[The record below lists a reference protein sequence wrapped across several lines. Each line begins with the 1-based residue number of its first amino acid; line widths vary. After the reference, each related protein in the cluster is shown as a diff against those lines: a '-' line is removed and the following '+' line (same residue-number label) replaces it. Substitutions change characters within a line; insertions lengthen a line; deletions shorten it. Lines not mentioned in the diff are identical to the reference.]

1 VKPVTTL
8 SRIDIQKIEEYWQN
22 HDANKKQ
29 LKYREWELLTP
40 YKDEEVDTGISSGG
54 ISKTT
59 ERRALALVDDKL
71 YQNLQHIIQTVE
83 KMYAEMDADTRVI
96 VGMRY
101 WDKGG
106 CFEWDDIAEKLSMS
120 RSRVLRKRNLLVDD
134 TAKRIGWV

>member
-1 VKPVTTL
+1 MTTL
-8 SRIDIQKIEEYWQN
+8 SRIDIQKIEEYWSN
-22 HDANKKQ
+22 HETNKKQ

-40 YKDEEVDTGISSGG
+40 YKDEEVATGISSGG

-59 ERRALALVDDKL
+59 ERKALALVEDKL
-71 YQNLQHIIQTVE
+71 YQNLQHIVQSIE
-83 KMYAEMDADTRVI
+83 KLYGEIDAETRTI
-96 VGMRY
+96 VNMRY
-101 WDKGG
+101 WDKEGN